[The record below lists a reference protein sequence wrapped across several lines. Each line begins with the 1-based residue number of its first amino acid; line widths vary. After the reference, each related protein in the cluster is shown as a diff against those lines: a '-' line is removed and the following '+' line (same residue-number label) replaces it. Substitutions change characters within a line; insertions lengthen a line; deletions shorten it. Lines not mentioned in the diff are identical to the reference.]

1 MNLKFEGDAPQA
13 EYVAHVEKGFANASK
28 PNF

>member
-13 EYVAHVEKGFANASK
+13 ESVARAEKGFANASK
-28 PNF
+28 PNL